1 MNRKLLV
8 ALTLLLLATAA
19 KSQEFKIGYTSIDA
33 IVFNLPE
40 IPALQSEI
48 ETFQKQLSSQITSKE
63 ADIQARIAE
72 YQQLAQQP
80 NAAQIVLQ
88 EKEGEIRRLQSDL
101 QAFQQKAE
109 AALSNK
115 NTTLFNPIYTKVQ
128 NAIEAVR
135 KEQGYAIILNAKTAS
150 GDGVVLAGRDE
161 DNITKAV
168 FEKLGVPMPAIEE
181 GAPAATGTG
190 GN

>member
-8 ALTLLLLATAA
+8 ALSLLLLAMTAQ
-19 KSQEFKIGYTSIDA
+19 SQNFKLGYTSIDA
-33 IVFNLPE
+33 IVYNMPE
-40 IPALQSEI
+40 IAGIQSEL
-48 ETFQKQLSSQITSKE
+48 ETFQKQLGSQVTNKE
-63 ADIQARIAE
+63 ADIQAKIAE

-88 EKEGEIRRLQSDL
+88 EKEGEIRRLQADA
-101 QAFQQKAE
+101 QAFSQKAE
-109 AALSNK
+109 QAYSNK
-115 NTTLFNPIYTKVQ
+115 TATLFNPVYTKVQ

-135 KEQGYAIILNAKTAS
+135 KEKGYAMILNARTGS
-150 GDGVVLAGRDE
+150 GDGIVLAANDE

-168 FEKLGVPMPAIEE
+168 FEKLGVPMPAVEE
-181 GAPAATGTG
+181 GAPKATNN

>member
-1 MNRKLLV
+1 MNRKLIV
-8 ALTLLLLATAA
+8 ALTLLLVAITA

-40 IPALQSEI
+40 IPAVQSEI
-48 ETFQKQLSSQITSKE
+48 ETFQKQLTSQITNKE
-63 ADIQARIAE
+63 ADIQAKIAD
-72 YQQLAQQP
+72 YQKLAQQP

-101 QAFQQKAE
+101 QAFSQKAE
-109 AALSNK
+109 QAYTNK
-115 NTTLFNPIYTKVQ
+115 TSTLYNPLYTKVQ

-135 KEQGYAIILNAKTAS
+135 KEKGYALILNAKTGS
-150 GDGVVLAGRDE
+150 GDGVVLAARDE

-168 FEKLGVPMPAIEE
+168 FEKLGVPMPEVEE
-181 GAPAATGTG
+181 GAPKATGN